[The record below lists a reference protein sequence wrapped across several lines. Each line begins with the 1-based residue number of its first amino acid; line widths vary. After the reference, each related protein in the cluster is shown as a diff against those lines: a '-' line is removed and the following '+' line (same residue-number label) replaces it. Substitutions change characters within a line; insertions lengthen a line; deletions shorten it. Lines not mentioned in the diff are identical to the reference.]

1 MVSMVRTMCVFE
13 GVGGCAGRRLGRLVA
28 CRLTTFACLRVW
40 VGLLAVV
47 SVVEVVG
54 FACWLTTF
62 ECSRVWVGVLAVVGV
77 V

>member
-1 MVSMVRTMCVFE
+1 M
-13 GVGGCAGRRLGRLVA
+13 
-28 CRLTTFACLRVW
+28 
-40 VGLLAVV
+40 LAVV